1 MPEHPG
7 EDFMRLDDCIHFCA
21 PSRLII
27 ERGYRQKL
35 PGLLHSIGYRRGLL
49 VTDRFFAEQT
59 PWVKDYVTACERLGV
74 HVEVFAG
81 GQPDPTTD
89 LCDRATAEL
98 RIKLDG
104 RLPDHIVSL
113 GGGSNI
119 DLTKALCVTLAAGRP
134 VRDFSAGITS
144 DTPVI
149 DHISVPTTA
158 GTGSELT
165 PGTILFDTNTGI
177 KIAVMDNRLRPVI
190 AAIDP
195 DLTFTCPPKV
205 TAESGIDA
213 LTHALESFVTLD
225 SNLFDRGGS
234 VDPGYS
240 GRNSLTMMFARE
252 SIRLCV
258 QYLLRCYRDGND
270 VEARVGMCYASVYAA
285 MSYGS
290 AGLNAVHGIAYGVAA
305 LTHRSHGATNAV
317 VLPYVIDA
325 LSESRHAELLDV
337 VRMFGI
343 QTTDE
348 VQAVRALPHQL
359 RDLVGKL
366 GIPTDLN
373 AFGIARTSL
382 QNLLT
387 DALGVTRLA
396 KAFPVGNIEE
406 SYADIINN
414 AWHGRLQNETTAR
427 FAAD

>member
-1 MPEHPG
+1 
-7 EDFMRLDDCIHFCA
+7 MRLDDRIHFCA

-27 ERGYRQKL
+27 ELGYRHKL
-35 PGLLHSIGYRRGLL
+35 PGLVQQLGYRRGLL
-49 VTDRFFAEQT
+49 VTDSFFAGKT
-59 PWVKDYVTACERLGV
+59 PWVKAYVAACEHLGV
-74 HVEVFAG
+74 HVDVYDG

-98 RIKLDG
+98 RRVLNG
-104 RLPDHIVSL
+104 RTPDHVVSL

-119 DLTKALCVTLAAGRP
+119 DLAKALCVTLPDGRP
-134 VRDFSAGITS
+134 IRDFGDGVAS
-144 DTPVI
+144 DVPAI

-165 PGTILFDTNTGI
+165 PGTILFDPSTGI
-177 KIAVMDNRLRPVI
+177 KTAVMDNRLRPVI

-195 DLTFTCPPKV
+195 ELTFTCPPKV

-225 SNLFDRGGS
+225 SSQFERNGS
-234 VDPGYS
+234 ADPGYS
-240 GRNSLTMMFARE
+240 GRSGLTMLFARE
-252 SIRLCV
+252 SIRLAAT
-258 QYLLRCYRDGND
+258 YLLRCYEDGND

-305 LTHRSHGATNAV
+305 LTHKSHGATNAV

-325 LSESRHAELLDV
+325 LCESRHAELLEV
-337 VRMFGI
+337 ARMFGI
-343 QTTDE
+343 DATNEDA
-348 VQAVRALPHQL
+348 AVRALPRKL

-366 GIPTDLN
+366 GIPTDLH
-373 AFGIARTSL
+373 AFGIPQTAL
-382 QNLLT
+382 KDLLA
-387 DALGVTRLA
+387 DSLGVTRLA

-406 SYADIINN
+406 GYAQIIEN
-414 AWHGRLQNETTAR
+414 AWCGGLRDEKAERLTA
-427 FAAD
+427 A

>member
-1 MPEHPG
+1 
-7 EDFMRLDDCIHFCA
+7 MRLDDCIHFCA

-35 PGLLHSIGYRRGLL
+35 PRLLHSIGYRHGWL

-59 PWVKDYVTACERLGV
+59 SWVTDYVTACKRLGI
-74 HVEVFAG
+74 HVDVFAG

-89 LCDRATAEL
+89 LCDQTTADL
-98 RIKLDG
+98 RVKLDG

-119 DLTKALCVTLAAGRP
+119 DLAKALCVTLPSGRP
-134 VRDFSAGITS
+134 VRDFGAGITS
-144 DTPVI
+144 DTPII
-149 DHISVPTTA
+149 DHISMPTTA

-165 PGTILFDTNTGI
+165 PGTILFDTKTGI
-177 KIAVMDNRLRPVI
+177 KTAVMDNRLRPVI
-190 AAIDP
+190 AAVDP
-195 DLTFTCPPKV
+195 ELTFTCPPKV

-225 SNLFDRGGS
+225 SSRFERGGS

-240 GRNSLTMMFARE
+240 GRSSLTMLFARE
-252 SIRLCV
+252 SIQLCA

-305 LTHRSHGATNAV
+305 LTHQSHGATNAV

-325 LSESRHAELLDV
+325 LSASRHAELLEV
-337 VRMFGI
+337 ARMFGI
-343 QTTDE
+343 QTNDE
-348 VQAVRALPHQL
+348 RQAVRALPRKL
-359 RDLVGKL
+359 RDLVGQL

-373 AFGIARTSL
+373 AFGISQTSL
-382 QNLLT
+382 QDLLT
-387 DALGVTRLA
+387 DSLGVTRLA
-396 KAFPVGNIEE
+396 KAFPVGNIED
-406 SYADIINN
+406 SYAGIIHN
-414 AWHGRLQNETTAR
+414 AWRGRLQDETTER